1 MRFEPKYNR
10 MHSLEMWSENW
21 IIDNK
26 GNLVFEEDA
35 IPMEN
40 IIVED

>member
-26 GNLVFEEDA
+26 GNLVFEEEG
-35 IPMEN
+35 ITVEN
-40 IIVED
+40 MRFND